1 MSEKLSKNVDS
12 IERIKFLIEYD
23 VMKTL
28 YENILLEQSTDFQK
42 LAIEKGFGP
51 VSLVKA
57 EELYKQGK
65 LGVEQPTDLQ
75 KLAKEKG
82 FGPVSFS
89 KAQELY
95 NQGKLG
101 NKFDPIGNQA
111 RVLASRDPAVQK
123 AKQERYGTIDL
134 PSTDVSRIYSRDN
147 TLTKLDAHDWFTMFQ
162 LLMIGGAFM
171 SGGVTGF
178 LLFLVAGIAELAE
191 AYYFLKV
198 DKDPYMAVIMAIFA
212 VIPDGGLLE
221 IPGLSKI
228 IQKRGVEGIKQLVRK
243 NKQGLPLT
251 PDEIIDLNF
260 FNEQILINKKR
271 LQVLFRNQLKNK
283 LKLYIA
289 GKSPKWIM
297 NFLLMIRPIKEPIKI
312 VGSLVTF
319 DYLYAYIF
327 RDDIEKMQIRNKN
340 VLSNMARY
348 VKDLLSGKIP
358 LAEDLLVE
366 VDEGLD
372 ETFDKIE
379 KGEMNYDG
387 FSMPNEEPQ
396 FDKIIK

>member
-1 MSEKLSKNVDS
+1 MSEKLPENIDS
-12 IERIKFLIEYD
+12 IERIKFLMEYD

-28 YENILLEQSTDFQK
+28 SENILLEQ
-42 LAIEKGFGP
+42 
-51 VSLVKA
+51 
-57 EELYKQGK
+57 
-65 LGVEQPTDLQ
+65 PTDIQ

-82 FGPVSFS
+82 FGPVSLS
-89 KAQELY
+89 RAQEL
-95 NQGKLG
+95 NSQGKLG
-101 NKFDPIGNQA
+101 NTFSIPISGQA
-111 RVLASRDPAVQK
+111 KVLASREPAVQK
-123 AKQERYGTIDL
+123 FKKEKYGSIDL
-134 PSTDVSRIYSRDN
+134 PSTDIRRIYSREN
-147 TLTKLDAHDWFTMFQ
+147 KLHKMDAHDWFTMFQ
-162 LLMIGGAFM
+162 LLMIGGGFLT
-171 SGGVTGF
+171 GGATGL
-178 LLFLVAGIAELAE
+178 LLFLVAAVADLAE
-191 AYYFLKV
+191 AVYFWKV

-243 NKQGLPLT
+243 NKQGLSLT

-312 VGSLVTF
+312 GGSLIAF

-340 VLSNMARY
+340 VLLNMARY

-358 LAEDLLVE
+358 LAQDLLVE
-366 VDEGLD
+366 VDEGLN
-372 ETFDKIE
+372 EVFDSIE
-379 KGEMNYDG
+379 NGTMNYDG
-387 FSMPNEEPQ
+387 FAMPNEKPQ
-396 FDKIIK
+396 LEKIIN

>member
-1 MSEKLSKNVDS
+1 MSEKLPENIDS
-12 IERIKFLIEYD
+12 IGRIKFLMEYD

-28 YENILLEQSTDFQK
+28 SENILLEQS
-42 LAIEKGFGP
+42 
-51 VSLVKA
+51 
-57 EELYKQGK
+57 
-65 LGVEQPTDLQ
+65 TDLQ

-82 FGPVSFS
+82 FGPVSLV

-95 NQGKLG
+95 KQGKLG
-101 NKFDPIGNQA
+101 NLFNPLTGKPDFISPQA
-111 RVLASRDPAVQK
+111 KVMASRDPKVQK
-123 AKQERYGTIDL
+123 FNKERTGTIDL
-134 PSTDVSRIYSRDN
+134 PTTHVNRIYSREN
-147 TLTKLDAHDWFTMFQ
+147 KLHKMDTHDWFTMFQ
-162 LLMIGGAFM
+162 LLMIGGGFLT
-171 SGGVTGF
+171 GGATGL
-178 LLFLVAGIAELAE
+178 LLFLVAAVADLAE
-191 AYYFLKV
+191 AVYFWKV

-312 VGSLVTF
+312 GGSLIAF

-340 VLSNMARY
+340 VLLNMARY

-358 LAEDLLVE
+358 LAQDLLAE

-372 ETFDKIE
+372 EVFNKIE
-379 KGEMNYDG
+379 EGNMNYDG
-387 FSMPNEEPQ
+387 FAMPDENPQ

>member
-1 MSEKLSKNVDS
+1 MSEKLPENVDS
-12 IERIKFLIEYD
+12 IGRIKFLMEYD
-23 VMKTL
+23 VSNSI
-28 YENILLEQSTDFQK
+28 YENTLLEQLTYNQT
-42 LAIEKGFGP
+42 LAKQAGFGP
-51 VSLVKA
+51 VSAKKADELV
-57 EELYKQGK
+57 
-65 LGVEQPTDLQ
+65 
-75 KLAKEKG
+75 
-82 FGPVSFS
+82 
-89 KAQELY
+89 
-95 NQGKLG
+95 NQGKVISPKG
-101 NKFDPIGNQA
+101 IDFKDMISTDPMSKFRQAVYSSGNQEL
-111 RVLASRDPAVQK
+111 RK
-123 AKQERYGTIDL
+123 EKYGTVDL
-134 PSTDVSRIYSRDN
+134 PSTDIRRIYSREN
-147 TLTKLDAHDWFTMFQ
+147 KLHKMDAHDWFTMFQ
-162 LLMIGGAFM
+162 LLMIGGAVFT
-171 SGGVTGF
+171 GGLTSVA
-178 LLFLVAGIAELAE
+178 LFIVAAVAELAE
-191 AYYFLKV
+191 AVYFWKV

-221 IPGLSKI
+221 IPGISKI

-312 VGSLVTF
+312 GGSLIAF

-327 RDDIEKMQIRNKN
+327 RDDIEKMEIRNKN
-340 VLSNMARY
+340 VLLNMARY
-348 VKDLLSGKIP
+348 VKNLLSGKIP
-358 LAEDLLVE
+358 LAQDLLAE

-387 FSMPNEEPQ
+387 FSMPNENPQ

>member
-1 MSEKLSKNVDS
+1 M
-12 IERIKFLIEYD
+12 
-23 VMKTL
+23 
-28 YENILLEQSTDFQK
+28 
-42 LAIEKGFGP
+42 
-51 VSLVKA
+51 
-57 EELYKQGK
+57 
-65 LGVEQPTDLQ
+65 
-75 KLAKEKG
+75 
-82 FGPVSFS
+82 
-89 KAQELY
+89 
-95 NQGKLG
+95 
-101 NKFDPIGNQA
+101 
-111 RVLASRDPAVQK
+111 
-123 AKQERYGTIDL
+123 
-134 PSTDVSRIYSRDN
+134 
-147 TLTKLDAHDWFTMFQ
+147 DAHDWFTMFQ
-162 LLMIGGAFM
+162 LLMIGGGVFT
-171 SGGVTGF
+171 GGLTSVSLF
-178 LLFLVAGIAELAE
+178 LLAAVADLAE
-191 AYYFLKV
+191 SYYFWKV

-312 VGSLVTF
+312 GGSLIAF

-340 VLSNMARY
+340 VLLNMARY
-348 VKDLLSGKIP
+348 VKNLLSGKIP
-358 LAEDLLVE
+358 LAQDLLVE

-372 ETFDKIE
+372 EVFDKIE
-379 KGEMNYDG
+379 KGNMNYDG
-387 FSMPNEEPQ
+387 FSMPDENPQ
-396 FDKIIK
+396 FDKINK